1 MEQLSRK
8 RMAKKQGDKDFGM
21 IAQEVE
27 AVFPMGAI
35 VQGNADK
42 NKELGYA
49 DPESPNYDPL
59 HNGELDEPEYKTVK
73 YDKMV
78 ALAIQAIKE
87 QQEQI
92 EELKQEIK
100 DLKTKNSF

>member
-1 MEQLSRK
+1 
-8 RMAKKQGDKDFGM
+8 
-21 IAQEVE
+21 
-27 AVFPMGAI
+27 
-35 VQGNADK
+35 
-42 NKELGYA
+42 
-49 DPESPNYDPL
+49 
-59 HNGELDEPEYKTVK
+59 
-73 YDKMV
+73 MV